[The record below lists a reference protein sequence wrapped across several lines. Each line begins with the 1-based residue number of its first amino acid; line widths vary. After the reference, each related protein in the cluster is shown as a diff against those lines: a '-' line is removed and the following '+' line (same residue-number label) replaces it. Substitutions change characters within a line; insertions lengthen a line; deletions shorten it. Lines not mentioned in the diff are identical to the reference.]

1 MAAWMPC
8 RSPRKS
14 VATGALFGAYCGAQ
28 HRVESEIEVAQSCL
42 TLSDPL
48 DCSQPSSS
56 IHGIFQARIW
66 SGSPFP
72 SPEDLPDP
80 GIEPSSPALQADAL
94 TSEPLGKPTDTS
106 TLF

>member
-1 MAAWMPC
+1 MPC

-94 TSEPLGKPTDTS
+94 TSEPLGKLGIPKS
-106 TLF
+106 